1 MKLKGCLRTRKWI
14 NMFDQDHKTI
24 VLISSKRTIEDILMP
39 VHQQPDQLNQEFHS
53 MNKKN
58 NAMIVKP

>member
-1 MKLKGCLRTRKWI
+1 
-14 NMFDQDHKTI
+14 MFDQDHKTI